1 MRFWIISAGVVATAL
16 VALLSTAPEVQAQG
30 RQYRGGGDSTVLYYT
45 DENGRRRT
53 RIILQKRSFL
63 DAGTEVMPGERK
75 FSDYAW
81 PLGYS
86 PIDVTGPSNTY
97 DRRPL
102 NNYFDVPHRY

>member
-1 MRFWIISAGVVATAL
+1 MRFWVISAGVAATAL
-16 VALLSTAPEVQAQG
+16 VALLSTTPEVQAQG
-30 RQYRGGGDSTVLYYT
+30 RQYRGDSTVLYYT

-53 RIILQKRSFL
+53 RVILQKRSFL
-63 DAGTEVMPGERK
+63 DAGTEVLPGERK

-86 PIDVTGPSNTY
+86 PIDNAGPNWGY

-102 NNYFDVPHRY
+102 NGYFDVPHRY